1 MIIKKSLLI
10 SFVLVSVFAKS
21 QTLSGVYKVNNLL
34 NRINNN
40 DTTYIINFWATWC
53 KPCVQELPAF
63 DSLLN
68 ITKNS
73 TIKIILVSL
82 DFAEDIK
89 TKVNP
94 FLQKNNIKCQVVLLD
109 EVNGNDYI
117 NQISKKWTGAIPA
130 TLIKNKRNANF
141 VESKINFE
149 ELQKNIEDIQRK

>member
-10 SFVLVSVFAKS
+10 SFVLVSVFATS

-73 TIKIILVSL
+73 TTKIILVSL

-130 TLIKNKRNANF
+130 TLIKNERNANF
-141 VESKINFE
+141 VESKINFK
-149 ELQKNIEDIQRK
+149 ELQKNIEHIQRK